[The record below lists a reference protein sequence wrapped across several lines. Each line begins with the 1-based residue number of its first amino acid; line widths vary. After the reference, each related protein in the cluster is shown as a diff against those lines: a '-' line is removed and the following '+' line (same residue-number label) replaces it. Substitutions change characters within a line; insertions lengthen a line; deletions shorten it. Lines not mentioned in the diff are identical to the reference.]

1 MARWKKTSVDIKA
14 KVIEDKINNPNKSSR
29 DIANEMNWVISHD
42 SVCDIINNDLPQ
54 VATESNATAEL
65 VDRNN
70 KLQSMADALIQ
81 EMIEQKHQSVT
92 LAQLTSVRESTFRQ
106 NQLIQGKNTE
116 NIGISGYDLLQ
127 EIKSGKITKESAYE
141 TMAKMKSGT

>member
-1 MARWKKTSVDIKA
+1 MRWKKTDIETKA
-14 KVIEDKINNPNKSSR
+14 KIVEMKINTDAQGSKIAEELWVPERTVRWILSNEFAEISR
-29 DIANEMNWVISHD
+29 
-42 SVCDIINNDLPQ
+42 
-54 VATESNATAEL
+54 ESNATAEL

-141 TMAKMKSGT
+141 TMAKMKSGI